1 MNDKHPE
8 NFFRTAC
15 LFEVSLILL
24 AMFLGWIAGIN
35 PFATIHFSETAVLV
49 GMFGTMPLFIL
60 FQAMQ
65 YLHIEEIQKIRR
77 MLMETLGPSLKNCN
91 WADLMVLASIA
102 GIAEEILF
110 RGVLQPWLENH
121 WGLNI
126 GLILSNLVF
135 GAVHEVTPLYFFIA
149 TLVGIYLGLS
159 LGYGGERNL
168 LIPIII
174 HSLYDF
180 LAFMVIIRAYKKTIG
195 GISGEG

>member
-15 LFEVSLILL
+15 LFEASLILL

-135 GAVHEVTPLYFFIA
+135 GAVHAVTPLYFFIA

-159 LGYGGERNL
+159 LDYGGERNL

>member
-15 LFEVSLILL
+15 LFEASLILL